1 MSGKIYN
8 KNLTFFQDQP
18 FAENLLTGFHYKK
31 RKAKLFS
38 KTDPSRASQSLSRN
52 IKSTIGTDAF
62 PSSTYPI
69 LQGKKQSTRVLFGL
83 TRARNK
89 SEKMK
94 KAEASLV
101 KHFCLILERSPYNEE
116 HESLYTRV
124 LKRRLE
130 SSNELKVGNIIP
142 HLLVSV
148 DSMQNTLLA
157 TRSSRSTE
165 RIKPPS
171 HFKKI
176 LRESRKIRL
185 LYGNLSRRQL
195 FRGTS
200 KMRFPGE
207 NLLIWLESR
216 LDVVLER
223 CGFFGSVKAA
233 RQSVLSGNIIVNSK
247 VVKSPGF
254 ILEGGDI
261 IKVAQK
267 ESLFNPLVGQLS
279 RGAILS
285 NEVFPY
291 LSRKKSLATALSN
304 SLQKY
309 KSTSF
314 LKYSPP
320 SYKGFNNIVEKEFNP
335 SNRPPAQEFL
345 VYKSFYT
352 WLVKKK
358 QRDFQSSKGLDR
370 QSNALPTR
378 ELQLKKLSSQNR
390 ANLNREI
397 LFSRDWRFVGSPHL
411 LFSFFFLHGHLQ
423 KVISSFAD
431 VSNKSIS
438 SDKRS
443 GKLFSYKMQIWNN
456 ISTQGSEITTNTAQQ
471 SKALFL
477 CYRSDPFW
485 FASYKTQFN
494 FPTISF
500 TSKRCGVNIVTS
512 NRKQSVT
519 KRSFVSPLLPPMSS
533 ANKGAGGKHS
543 VTKQSFVSVLSLD
556 TLNIESFLNLSRQS
570 LQKIKNNG
578 LHSQAVYAKQSFAA
592 VNPKTSRILSSQ
604 SDSKATLCYPI
615 TIHNLFGKRFA
626 RVLTELYNNLFP
638 WFNHLNQSEY
648 LSTQKEL
655 KVDRGA
661 LSQLV
666 SGLVRKDE
674 KSLFSALLSDL
685 LLYSLLIKKELV
697 CTHLEKKQ
705 LDQSERIVSSASAA
719 DVTLTKK
726 QKIFDIDN
734 KVDSKVN
741 RFAKQNTNQRLDQGL
756 KSKINDNP
764 KASSNLELVLSGS
777 RTLVDNSRP
786 SKMGYKKFNS
796 NQRSDLN
803 VGKRIKPLHLEV
815 SYQSLCAVYL
825 FPPQRVCLP
834 IMIDLDCLAKSL

>member
-31 RKAKLFS
+31 RKAKLFL
-38 KTDPSRASQSLSRN
+38 KTDPFRARQLLNSN
-52 IKSTIGTDAF
+52 IKSTIGTDASS
-62 PSSTYPI
+62 SSTYPI
-69 LQGKKQSTRVLFGL
+69 LQGKKQNTRVSFGS

-116 HESLYTRV
+116 HESSYTRV
-124 LKRRLE
+124 LKQRLE

-261 IKVAQK
+261 IKVAQE

-291 LSRKKSLATALSN
+291 LLRKKSLATALSN
-304 SLQKY
+304 GLQKY

-314 LKYSPP
+314 FKYSPP
-320 SYKGFNNIVEKEFNP
+320 SYKELNNIVDKDFNP
-335 SNRPPAQEFL
+335 SPRPPVQKFL
-345 VYKSFYT
+345 PYKSFYT
-352 WLVKKK
+352 WLLREK
-358 QRDFQSSKGLDR
+358 QRNFQSSKDLGR

-378 ELQLKKLSSQNR
+378 GLQLKKLSAQNT
-390 ANLNREI
+390 ANLDREI
-397 LFSRDWRFVGSPHL
+397 LSSRDWRFIGSPHL

-423 KVISSFAD
+423 KVISFFAD
-431 VSNKSIS
+431 ACNKSIS
-438 SDKRS
+438 IDKRF
-443 GKLFSYKMQIWNN
+443 GKLFSYKRQRWNN
-456 ISTQGSEITTNTAQQ
+456 ISTQGSETTT
-471 SKALFL
+471 
-477 CYRSDPFW
+477 YRSNPSW
-485 FASYKTQFN
+485 FVPYKTHFN

-512 NRKQSVT
+512 NRVPS
-519 KRSFVSPLLPPMSS
+519 MSL
-533 ANKGAGGKHS
+533 ANKGGGGK
-543 VTKQSFVSVLSLD
+543 SLD
-556 TLNIESFLNLSRQS
+556 TLNIESFLDLSRQS

-578 LHSQAVYAKQSFAA
+578 GS

-604 SDSKATLCYPI
+604 SDSKATLCCPT
-615 TIHNLFGKRFA
+615 TIHNLFGKRFVG
-626 RVLTELYNNLFP
+626 VLTELYNNLFP
-638 WFNHLNQSEY
+638 WFNYSNQAEY
-648 LSTQKEL
+648 LSTQKEF

-666 SGLVRKDE
+666 SGSVRKNE
-674 KSLFSALLSDL
+674 KSLFSALFSDL

-697 CTHLEKKQ
+697 FTHLEKKQ
-705 LDQSERIVSSASAA
+705 LDQSKRIVSSASAA

-726 QKIFDIDN
+726 QKISDIDN
-734 KVDSKVN
+734 KIDSKVN
-741 RFAKQNTNQRLDQGL
+741 RMLREAEQAKQNTNQRLDQRL
-756 KSKINDNP
+756 KSKFNDNP

-777 RTLVDNSRP
+777 RTPVDNSRP
-786 SKMGYKKFNS
+786 SKMDYKKFNS

>member
-38 KTDPSRASQSLSRN
+38 KTDPSLAKQSFAARQLLNSN
-52 IKSTIGTDAF
+52 IKSSVGSDSSS
-62 PSSTYPI
+62 PSTYPI
-69 LQGKKQSTRVLFGL
+69 LQGKKQSTRVSFGS

-94 KAEASLV
+94 KAEANLV
-101 KHFCLILERSPYNEE
+101 KHFCLILERSPYNEK

-124 LKRRLE
+124 LKQKLE

-261 IKVAQK
+261 IKVAQE
-267 ESLFNPLVGQLS
+267 ESLLNPLVDKFS

-291 LSRKKSLATALSN
+291 LLRKKSLATALSN
-304 SLQKY
+304 GLQKY

-314 LKYSPP
+314 FKYSPP
-320 SYKGFNNIVEKEFNP
+320 SYKGFNSIVDKDFNP
-335 SNRPPAQEFL
+335 SPRPPVQEFL
-345 VYKSFYT
+345 PYKSFYT
-352 WLVKKK
+352 WLLRKK
-358 QRDFQSSKGLDR
+358 QRNFQSSKDLGR
-370 QSNALPTR
+370 ESNALPTR
-378 ELQLKKLSSQNR
+378 ELQLKKLSAQNT
-390 ANLNREI
+390 ANLDREI
-397 LFSRDWRFVGSPHL
+397 LSSRDWRFIGSPHL

-431 VSNKSIS
+431 ACNKSIS
-438 SDKRS
+438 VDKRF
-443 GKLFSYKMQIWNN
+443 GKLFSYKMQRGNN
-456 ISTQGSEITTNTAQQ
+456 IGTQGSETTTNTA
-471 SKALFL
+471 KL
-477 CYRSDPFW
+477 CYRSDPSW
-485 FASYKTQFN
+485 FVSYKTHFN
-494 FPTISF
+494 FPTISSI
-500 TSKRCGVNIVTS
+500 SKRCVVNIVTS
-512 NRKQSVT
+512 NRVPS
-519 KRSFVSPLLPPMSS
+519 MSL
-533 ANKGAGGKHS
+533 ANKGGVGEHS
-543 VTKQSFVSVLSLD
+543 EAVLSLD

-578 LHSQAVYAKQSFAA
+578 LHSEAVYAKQSFAA

-604 SDSKATLCYPI
+604 GLHSEAVYSKATLCYPT
-615 TIHNLFGKRFA
+615 TIHNLFGKRFV
-626 RVLTELYNNLFP
+626 RILTELYNNLFS
-638 WFNHLNQSEY
+638 WFNYSNQAEY
-648 LSTQKEL
+648 LSTQKEF
-655 KVDRGA
+655 KVDRGT

-666 SGLVRKDE
+666 SSLVKKDE

-705 LDQSERIVSSASAA
+705 LDQSKRIVSSASAA

-734 KVDSKVN
+734 KIDSKVN
-741 RFAKQNTNQRLDQGL
+741 RYTNQRLDQGL
-756 KSKINDNP
+756 KSKINDNL

-777 RTLVDNSRP
+777 RTLVDNFRP

>member
-31 RKAKLFS
+31 RKGKLFS
-38 KTDPSRASQSLSRN
+38 KTDPSRARQLLNSN
-52 IKSTIGTDAF
+52 IKSSIGTDASS
-62 PSSTYPI
+62 SSTYPI
-69 LQGKKQSTRVLFGL
+69 LQGKKQSTRVLFGS

-89 SEKMK
+89 SGKMR

-116 HESLYTRV
+116 HENLYTRV
-124 LKRRLE
+124 LKQKLE

-142 HLLVSV
+142 HLLISV

-195 FRGTS
+195 FRGMS

-233 RQSVLSGNIIVNSK
+233 RESVLSGNIIVNSK

-254 ILEGGDI
+254 TLEGGDI
-261 IKVAQK
+261 IKVAQE
-267 ESLFNPLVGQLS
+267 ESLLNPLVDQLS

-291 LSRKKSLATALSN
+291 PLRRKSSATALSN
-304 SLQKY
+304 GLQEY

-314 LKYSPP
+314 FKYSPP
-320 SYKGFNNIVEKEFNP
+320 SYKGFNSIVDKDFNP
-335 SNRPPAQEFL
+335 SPRSLVQEFL
-345 VYKSFYT
+345 PYKSFYT
-352 WLVKKK
+352 WLLRKK
-358 QRDFQSSKGLDR
+358 QRNFQSSKDLGR

-378 ELQLKKLSSQNR
+378 ELQLKKLSAQNTV
-390 ANLNREI
+390 NLNREI
-397 LFSRDWRFVGSPHL
+397 LSSRDWRFIGSPHL
-411 LFSFFFLHGHLQ
+411 LFSFFFLHGYLQ
-423 KVISSFAD
+423 KAISFFAD
-431 VSNKSIS
+431 ACNKSIS
-438 SDKRS
+438 VDKRF
-443 GKLFSYKMQIWNN
+443 GKLFSYKMQRGNN
-456 ISTQGSEITTNTAQQ
+456 IGTQGSQTTTTT
-471 SKALFL
+471 
-477 CYRSDPFW
+477 YRSDPSLFV
-485 FASYKTQFN
+485 SYKTHFN
-494 FPTISF
+494 FPTISS

-512 NRKQSVT
+512 NRVPS
-519 KRSFVSPLLPPMSS
+519 MSS
-533 ANKGAGGKHS
+533 AKKGGGWK
-543 VTKQSFVSVLSLD
+543 SLD

-570 LQKIKNNG
+570 LQKIRNNG
-578 LHSQAVYAKQSFAA
+578 VS
-592 VNPKTSRILSSQ
+592 VNLKTSRILSSQ
-604 SDSKATLCYPI
+604 SDSKARLCYPT
-615 TIHNLFGKRFA
+615 TIHNLFGKRFV
-626 RVLTELYNNLFP
+626 RILTELYNNLLP
-638 WFNHLNQSEY
+638 WFNYSNQAEY
-648 LSTQKEL
+648 LSTQKES
-655 KVDRGA
+655 KVDRET

-666 SGLVRKDE
+666 SSLVRKDE

-697 CTHLEKKQ
+697 CTNLEKKQ
-705 LDQSERIVSSASAA
+705 LDQSKRIVSSASAA

-726 QKIFDIDN
+726 QEIFDIDN
-734 KVDSKVN
+734 KIDSKVN
-741 RFAKQNTNQRLDQGL
+741 RMLREAEQAKQNTNQRLDQRL
-756 KSKINDNP
+756 KSKLNDNP
-764 KASSNLELVLSGS
+764 KASSNLEIVLSGS

-803 VGKRIKPLHLEV
+803 LGKRIKPLHLEV

>member
-31 RKAKLFS
+31 RKTKLFS
-38 KTDPSRASQSLSRN
+38 KTDPSRARQLLNSN
-52 IKSTIGTDAF
+52 IKSTIGTDTSS
-62 PSSTYPI
+62 SSTYPI
-69 LQGKKQSTRVLFGL
+69 LQGKKQNTRVSFGSTRV
-83 TRARNK
+83 RNK

-101 KHFCLILERSPYNEE
+101 KHFCLILERFPYNEE

-124 LKRRLE
+124 LKQKLE

-254 ILEGGDI
+254 LLEGGDI
-261 IKVAQK
+261 IKVAQE
-267 ESLFNPLVGQLS
+267 ESLLHPLVGQSS

-291 LSRKKSLATALSN
+291 LLRKKSLATALSN
-304 SLQKY
+304 GLQKY
-309 KSTSF
+309 KSTSSF
-314 LKYSPP
+314 KYSPP
-320 SYKGFNNIVEKEFNP
+320 SYKGFNNIVDKDSNP
-335 SNRPPAQEFL
+335 SLRPPVQEFL
-345 VYKSFYT
+345 PYKSFYT
-352 WLVKKK
+352 WLLRKK
-358 QRDFQSSKGLDR
+358 QRNLQSSKDLGR

-378 ELQLKKLSSQNR
+378 ELQLKKLSTQNT
-390 ANLNREI
+390 ANLDREI
-397 LFSRDWRFVGSPHL
+397 LSSRDWRFIGSPHL
-411 LFSFFFLHGHLQ
+411 LFSFFFLHGDLQ
-423 KVISSFAD
+423 KVISFFAD
-431 VSNKSIS
+431 ACNKSIS
-438 SDKRS
+438 VDKRF
-443 GKLFSYKMQIWNN
+443 GKLFSYKMQRWNN
-456 ISTQGSEITTNTAQQ
+456 ISTQGSETTTNTA
-471 SKALFL
+471 KL
-477 CYRSDPFW
+477 CYRSDPSW
-485 FASYKTQFN
+485 LVPYKTHFN
-494 FPTISF
+494 FPTIFF

-512 NRKQSVT
+512 NRKQSDA
-519 KRSFVSPLLPPMSS
+519 LLPSMSS
-533 ANKGAGGKHS
+533 ANKGGREK
-543 VTKQSFVSVLSLD
+543 SLD

-578 LHSQAVYAKQSFAA
+578 LHSEAVYAKQSFAA

-604 SDSKATLCYPI
+604 IDSKATLCYST
-615 TIHNLFGKRFA
+615 TIHNLFGKRFV

-638 WFNHLNQSEY
+638 WFNYSNQAEY
-648 LSTQKEL
+648 LSTQKEF
-655 KVDRGA
+655 KVDRAA

-674 KSLFSALLSDL
+674 KSLFSTLLSDL

-697 CTHLEKKQ
+697 CTHIEKKQ
-705 LDQSERIVSSASAA
+705 LDQSKKTVSSASAA
-719 DVTLTKK
+719 DVTLTKN

-734 KVDSKVN
+734 KIDFKVN
-741 RFAKQNTNQRLDQGL
+741 RFAKQNTNQRLDQRL
-756 KSKINDNP
+756 KSKSKDNP
-764 KASSNLELVLSGS
+764 KASSNLELVLGDS
-777 RTLVDNSRP
+777 RTLVDNSSP

>member
-38 KTDPSRASQSLSRN
+38 KTDPSRARQLLNSN
-52 IKSTIGTDAF
+52 IKSSIGTDASS
-62 PSSTYPI
+62 SSTYPI
-69 LQGKKQSTRVLFGL
+69 LQGKKQSTRVSFGS

-101 KHFCLILERSPYNEE
+101 KHFCLILERSPFNEK

-124 LKRRLE
+124 LKQKLE

-261 IKVAQK
+261 IKVAQE
-267 ESLFNPLVGQLS
+267 ESLLNPLVDKLS

-291 LSRKKSLATALSN
+291 LLREKGLATALSN
-304 SLQKY
+304 GLQKY

-314 LKYSPP
+314 FKYSPP
-320 SYKGFNNIVEKEFNP
+320 SYKGFNSIVDKDFNP
-335 SNRPPAQEFL
+335 SPRPPVQEFL
-345 VYKSFYT
+345 PYKSFYT
-352 WLVKKK
+352 WLLRKK
-358 QRDFQSSKGLDR
+358 QRNFQSSKDLGR

-378 ELQLKKLSSQNR
+378 ELQLKKLSAQNT
-390 ANLNREI
+390 ANLDREI
-397 LFSRDWRFVGSPHL
+397 LSSRDWRFIGSPHL

-431 VSNKSIS
+431 ACNKSIS
-438 SDKRS
+438 VDKRF
-443 GKLFSYKMQIWNN
+443 GKLFSYKMQRGNN
-456 ISTQGSEITTNTAQQ
+456 IGTQGPETTTNTA
-471 SKALFL
+471 KL
-477 CYRSDPFW
+477 CYRSDPSW
-485 FASYKTQFN
+485 FVSYKTHFN
-494 FPTISF
+494 FPTISS
-500 TSKRCGVNIVTS
+500 TSKRCGVNIGTS
-512 NRKQSVT
+512 NRVPS
-519 KRSFVSPLLPPMSS
+519 MSL
-533 ANKGAGGKHS
+533 ANKGGVGEHS
-543 VTKQSFVSVLSLD
+543 EAVLSLD

-578 LHSQAVYAKQSFAA
+578 GS

-604 SDSKATLCYPI
+604 SDSKATLCYPT
-615 TIHNLFGKRFA
+615 TIPNPFGKRFV
-626 RVLTELYNNLFP
+626 RILTELYNNLFS
-638 WFNHLNQSEY
+638 WFNYSNQAEY
-648 LSTQKEL
+648 LSTQKEF
-655 KVDRGA
+655 KVDRGT

-666 SGLVRKDE
+666 SSLVKKDE

-705 LDQSERIVSSASAA
+705 LDQSKRTVSSASAA
-719 DVTLTKK
+719 DVTLTRK

-734 KVDSKVN
+734 KIDFKVN

>member
-18 FAENLLTGFHYKK
+18 FAENLLIGFHYKK

-38 KTDPSRASQSLSRN
+38 KTDPFRARQLLNSN
-52 IKSTIGTDAF
+52 IKSTIGADASS
-62 PSSTYPI
+62 SSTYPI
-69 LQGKKQSTRVLFGL
+69 LQGKKQSTRVSFGS

-94 KAEASLV
+94 KAEANLV
-101 KHFCLILERSPYNEE
+101 KHFCLILERSPYNEK

-124 LKRRLE
+124 LKQKLE

-261 IKVAQK
+261 IKVAQE
-267 ESLFNPLVGQLS
+267 ESLLNPLVDKFS

-291 LSRKKSLATALSN
+291 LLRKKSLTTALSN
-304 SLQKY
+304 GLQKY

-314 LKYSPP
+314 FKYSPP
-320 SYKGFNNIVEKEFNP
+320 SYKGFNNIVDKDFNP
-335 SNRPPAQEFL
+335 SPCPPVQEFL
-345 VYKSFYT
+345 PYKSFYT
-352 WLVKKK
+352 WLLRKK
-358 QRDFQSSKGLDR
+358 QRNFQSSKDLGR

-378 ELQLKKLSSQNR
+378 ELQLKKLSAQNT
-390 ANLNREI
+390 ANLDREI
-397 LFSRDWRFVGSPHL
+397 LSSRDWRFIGSPHL

-431 VSNKSIS
+431 ACNKSIS
-438 SDKRS
+438 VDKRF
-443 GKLFSYKMQIWNN
+443 GKLFSYKMQRGNN
-456 ISTQGSEITTNTAQQ
+456 IGTQGSETTTNTA
-471 SKALFL
+471 KL
-477 CYRSDPFW
+477 CYRSDSSW
-485 FASYKTQFN
+485 FLPYKTHFN

-500 TSKRCGVNIVTS
+500 TSKRCGVKIVTS
-512 NRKQSVT
+512 NRVPS
-519 KRSFVSPLLPPMSS
+519 MSS
-533 ANKGAGGKHS
+533 ANKGGGGK
-543 VTKQSFVSVLSLD
+543 SLD

-578 LHSQAVYAKQSFAA
+578 LHSEAVYAKQSFAA

-604 SDSKATLCYPI
+604 SDSKATLCYPT
-615 TIHNLFGKRFA
+615 TIHNLFGKRFV

-638 WFNHLNQSEY
+638 WFNYSNQAEY
-648 LSTQKEL
+648 LSTQKEF
-655 KVDRGA
+655 KVDQGA

-705 LDQSERIVSSASAA
+705 VDQSKRIVSSASAA
-719 DVTLTKK
+719 DVNLTKK

-734 KVDSKVN
+734 KIDSKAN
-741 RFAKQNTNQRLDQGL
+741 RFACSAMQNTQNTNQRLDQRL
-756 KSKINDNP
+756 KSKFNDNP

-796 NQRSDLN
+796 NQRSGLN

-834 IMIDLDCLAKSL
+834 IMIDLDCLAKLL

>member
-31 RKAKLFS
+31 RKSKLFS
-38 KTDPSRASQSLSRN
+38 KTDPSRARQLLNSN
-52 IKSTIGTDAF
+52 IKSSIGTDASS
-62 PSSTYPI
+62 SSTYPI
-69 LQGKKQSTRVLFGL
+69 LQGKKQSTRVLFGS

-89 SEKMK
+89 SGKMR

-116 HESLYTRV
+116 HENLYTRV
-124 LKRRLE
+124 LKQKLE

-142 HLLVSV
+142 HLLISV

-195 FRGTS
+195 FRGMS

-233 RQSVLSGNIIVNSK
+233 RESVLSGNIIVNSK

-254 ILEGGDI
+254 TLEGGDI
-261 IKVAQK
+261 IKVAQE
-267 ESLFNPLVGQLS
+267 ESLLNPLVDQLS

-291 LSRKKSLATALSN
+291 PLRKKSSATALSN
-304 SLQKY
+304 GLQKY

-314 LKYSPP
+314 FKYSPP
-320 SYKGFNNIVEKEFNP
+320 SYKEFNSIVDKDFNP
-335 SNRPPAQEFL
+335 SPRSLVQEFL
-345 VYKSFYT
+345 PYKSFYT
-352 WLVKKK
+352 WLLRKK
-358 QRDFQSSKGLDR
+358 QRNFQSSKDLGR
-370 QSNALPTR
+370 QSNALPAR
-378 ELQLKKLSSQNR
+378 ELQLKKLSAQNTV
-390 ANLNREI
+390 NLNREI
-397 LFSRDWRFVGSPHL
+397 LSSRDWRFIGSPHL
-411 LFSFFFLHGHLQ
+411 LFSFFFLHGYLQ
-423 KVISSFAD
+423 KAISSFAD
-431 VSNKSIS
+431 ACNKSIS
-438 SDKRS
+438 VDKRF
-443 GKLFSYKMQIWNN
+443 GKLFSYKMQRGNN
-456 ISTQGSEITTNTAQQ
+456 IGTQGSQTTTTT
-471 SKALFL
+471 
-477 CYRSDPFW
+477 YRSDPSLFV
-485 FASYKTQFN
+485 SYKTHFN
-494 FPTISF
+494 FPTISS

-512 NRKQSVT
+512 NRVPS
-519 KRSFVSPLLPPMSS
+519 MSS
-533 ANKGAGGKHS
+533 AKKGGGWK
-543 VTKQSFVSVLSLD
+543 SLD

-570 LQKIKNNG
+570 LQKIRNNG
-578 LHSQAVYAKQSFAA
+578 VS
-592 VNPKTSRILSSQ
+592 VNLKTSRILSSQ
-604 SDSKATLCYPI
+604 SDSKARLCYPT
-615 TIHNLFGKRFA
+615 TIHNLFGKRFV
-626 RVLTELYNNLFP
+626 RILTELYNNLLP
-638 WFNHLNQSEY
+638 WFNYSNQAEY
-648 LSTQKEL
+648 LSTQKEF
-655 KVDRGA
+655 KVDRET

-666 SGLVRKDE
+666 SSLVKKDE

-697 CTHLEKKQ
+697 CTNLEKKQ
-705 LDQSERIVSSASAA
+705 LDQSKRIVSSASAA

-734 KVDSKVN
+734 KIDSKVN
-741 RFAKQNTNQRLDQGL
+741 RMLREAEQAKQNTNQRLDQRL
-756 KSKINDNP
+756 KSKLNDNP
-764 KASSNLELVLSGS
+764 KASSNLEIVLSGS